1 MIGEDQIKKMQ
12 KIPVRHI
19 AKIKEPDLSGNFVIR
34 DIATLLSGKDMMQ
47 DLHRHDFFLI
57 LAIKKG
63 KGKHVIDFTSYPITD
78 HSIFFMRPGQV
89 HQLDLKKNST
99 GYLMQFDPGFYLPKE
114 ISLSNVFRK
123 VSNKNYCSLKAVPF
137 DKLRSTLDYI
147 NEEFTTQKENYID
160 VVKAGLQ
167 IFFIELARQSQ
178 QPKKI
183 IKPEENYSQ
192 SQLEIFLELLQTNIA
207 TKKQVADYAGMMHL
221 SPYQL
226 NSITKTTIGKTS
238 SAIIDDHIILEAKRH
253 LLATSNQVNQI
264 ADDLGFEDVSYFIR
278 FFKRHTGQ
286 SPELFRKKFK

>member
-1 MIGEDQIKKMQ
+1 MQ

-19 AKIKEPDLSGNFVIR
+19 PKIKEPDLSGNFVIR

-47 DLHRHDFFLI
+47 DLHRHDFFFI

-89 HQLDLKKNST
+89 HQLELKKNST

-114 ISLSNVFRK
+114 ISLSHVFRK
-123 VSNKNYCSLKAVPF
+123 VSNKNHCSLKADRF

-147 NEEFTTQKENYID
+147 YEEFTTQKENYID
-160 VVKAGLQ
+160 VIKSGLQ

-192 SQLEIFLELLQTNIA
+192 SQLEIFLELLQTHIA

-238 SAIIDDHIILEAKRH
+238 SAIIDDHIILEAKRN

-278 FFKRHTGQ
+278 FFKKHTGQ
-286 SPELFRKKFK
+286 SPELFRKNFK